1 MWGERDGEGW
11 SLVQYWKMPAKVVAQ
26 LDNPT
31 LPWAIVLKRF
41 LDAPCKDVDNE
52 TKMIH
57 QRLKLICR
65 VANQEEVELG
75 SFEKGLIQQYNAK
88 PVLTRPQHAFF
99 KGKTDGGVP
108 YFEAVLDAH
117 DFNLIARKGLNSL
130 LDRIKDMVLD
140 ISFCMEGHS
149 NDELP
154 ETLLGCYRLNRVDM
168 SVAAQPLPD
177 AE

>member
-1 MWGERDGEGW
+1 M
-11 SLVQYWKMPAKVVAQ
+11 
-26 LDNPT
+26 
-31 LPWAIVLKRF
+31 
-41 LDAPCKDVDNE
+41 
-52 TKMIH
+52 
-57 QRLKLICR
+57 
-65 VANQEEVELG
+65 
-75 SFEKGLIQQYNAK
+75 
-88 PVLTRPQHAFF
+88 
-99 KGKTDGGVP
+99 P

-154 ETLLGCYRLNRVDM
+154 ETLLGCYRINRVDL

>member
-11 SLVQYWKMPAKVVAQ
+11 SLVQYWKMPAKVAAQ
-26 LDNPT
+26 LKNPT
-31 LPWAIVLKRF
+31 LPWAVVLKRF
-41 LDAPCKDVDNE
+41 LDAPCEDVDNE

-65 VANQEEVELG
+65 VANQEEVELV

-99 KGKTDGGVP
+99 KGETDGGVP

-154 ETLLGCYRLNRVDM
+154 ETLLGCYRINRVDL